1 MAAVKIPDECGR
13 VFQRATTGWERHTAD
28 SVSMPIT
35 RKCDSVWIS
44 YHVEA
49 AVKIDGQL
57 EVIAMAL
64 MFSIPLSPK
73 IADRCAL
80 EATVCE
86 ETNTV
91 GKQRGD
97 YGPADI

>member
-1 MAAVKIPDECGR
+1 MWQSFSTRDYGVGI
-13 VFQRATTGWERHTAD
+13 RHTAD

-35 RKCDSVWIS
+35 RKRDSVWIS